1 MPAGPWEKV
10 LVSWG
15 KRDCCLRPIVQLQM
29 VTLIGGLMTWASFF
43 TSISSSAS
51 LSSLAVLSIL
61 FPTYLP
67 ISRILGFLSPFL
79 PCGFVQGSSLPLL
92 SIWPEAGG
100 ERSCLYWGGEKGDRL
115 VTLQELS
122 LFGDNMEGCMA
133 DKKHLANV
141 IAFHFLFV
149 NLSPSGGQTLW
160 EPGGITWDP
169 VGNPGESTFL
179 WVASPTGVTLGT
191 RGLSPSDSPLLG
203 CSPFLFC
210 ATTL

>member
-1 MPAGPWEKV
+1 MSAGPWEKV
-10 LVSWG
+10 LASWG
-15 KRDCCLRPIVQLQM
+15 KRYCCIRPIGQLELF
-29 VTLIGGLMTWASFF
+29 TLTGDLMTWVSFF
-43 TSISSSAS
+43 TSIFSSDS

-67 ISRILGFLSPFL
+67 ISSILGFLSPFL
-79 PCGFVQGSSLPLL
+79 SCAFVQGSSLALL
-92 SIWPEAGG
+92 SIWSGAGW

-149 NLSPSGGQTLW
+149 NLSPSGGQTL
-160 EPGGITWDP
+160 
-169 VGNPGESTFL
+169 
-179 WVASPTGVTLGT
+179 
-191 RGLSPSDSPLLG
+191 
-203 CSPFLFC
+203 
-210 ATTL
+210 